1 MAMNDV
7 NVHYDCDDDDDN
19 DDDCATTTTFT
30 TSVSLLCA
38 HILQKKKREKKF
50 QIIYKRTLN
59 RFGSDQPI
67 NKFNSLSS
75 SSS

>member
-38 HILQKKKREKKF
+38 HILQKKRGKKF